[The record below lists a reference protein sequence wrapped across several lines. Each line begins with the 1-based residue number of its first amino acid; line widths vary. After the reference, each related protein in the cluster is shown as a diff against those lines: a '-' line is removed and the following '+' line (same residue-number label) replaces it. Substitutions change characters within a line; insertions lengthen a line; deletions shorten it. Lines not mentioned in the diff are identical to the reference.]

1 MTESSNIYILVI
13 EDEPDVLDALVRDL
27 ESFEDMFPVEM
38 AEDAEEAEQLIESIC
53 EDGHEVGLALC
64 DHVLPGKNGVDL
76 LIEMTKWENT
86 KQTRKVLVTGQAG
99 LEDTVKAV
107 NEAGLHH
114 YIAKPWD
121 KEQLEAVVKKQLTE
135 YVLRTRKDLL
145 SFMSKLDQERL
156 ADAIHDRGSISDS

>member
-1 MTESSNIYILVI
+1 MTNSSNIYILVI

-38 AEDAEEAEQLIESIC
+38 AETAEEAEELIESI
-53 EDGHEVGLALC
+53 HEQGDEIGLALC
-64 DHVLPGKNGVDL
+64 DHLLPGKNGVDL
-76 LIEMTKWENT
+76 LIELTSREDT
-86 KQTRKVLVTGQAG
+86 QETRKVLVTGQAG

-107 NEAGLHH
+107 NQAGLHH

-121 KEQLEAVVKKQLTE
+121 RMKLESIVRDQLTE

-145 SFMSKLDQERL
+145 AFMSKLDQEKL
-156 ADAIHDRGSISDS
+156 SEAIHDRGSISDT

>member
-1 MTESSNIYILVI
+1 MSSGPNIYILVI

-27 ESFEDMFPVEM
+27 ESFEETFPVEM
-38 AEDAEEAEQLIESIC
+38 AETAEEAESLIESIH
-53 EDGHEVGLALC
+53 EEGDEVGLALC

-76 LIEMTKWENT
+76 LIEMTDREDT

-114 YIAKPWD
+114 YIAKPWNRED
-121 KEQLEAVVKKQLTE
+121 LEQVVRRQLTE
-135 YVLRTRKDLL
+135 YVLRTKSDLMPY
-145 SFMSKLDQERL
+145 MSSLESERL
-156 ADAIHDRGSISDS
+156 AEAMHDRGSVSDS